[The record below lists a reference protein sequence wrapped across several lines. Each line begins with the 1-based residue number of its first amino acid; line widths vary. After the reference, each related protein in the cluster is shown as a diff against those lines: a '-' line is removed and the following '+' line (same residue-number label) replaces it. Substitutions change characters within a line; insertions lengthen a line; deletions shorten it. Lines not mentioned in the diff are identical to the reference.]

1 MRLIRNKL
9 LLITGTAILSGTLFA
24 STALASTGMVNAKIT
39 GNSNGPQ
46 KMMTLQLKNGTDS
59 PIKLTAASPEEM
71 KAQIN
76 SLLESGKISQQMA
89 DKIMTGSKSITPF
102 QGNKLSGGKKLISLM
117 LKNGSGDPTTLSASS
132 AADVKTQV
140 ESLLSSGKITQ
151 QQADKI
157 LNSLNKLQ
165 LGNN

>member
-9 LLITGTAILSGTLFA
+9 LLITGTALLSGTLFA
-24 STALASTGMVNAKIT
+24 STALASTGMVNAKT
-39 GNSNGPQ
+39 SSNPNEPQ

-59 PIKLTAASPEEM
+59 PIKLTAASPEELT
-71 KAQIN
+71 AQVS

-89 DKIMTGSKSITPF
+89 DKIVTGSKSIKPSE
-102 QGNKLSGGKKLISLM
+102 GAKLTGRKKSISFM
-117 LKNGSGDPTTLSASS
+117 LKNGSGDPITFSASS

-157 LNSLNKLQ
+157 FQ
-165 LGNN
+165 LIK